1 MTINIME
8 EKMSK
13 IYIFGAGK
21 NGIEL
26 LKLINKLEIAEV
38 EAFIDNNCKKLGT
51 KIEGKECISIEEA
64 IRNGAQK
71 EQVIV
76 SPKNYQSI
84 ETQLK
89 EYNFKHIFCWSKFLP
104 HPQYCI
110 PIINDASDFKNV
122 VPFNHYESPYP
133 DITKIHK
140 KEGKLFEKN
149 KEILDIDFNISGQLK
164 LIEKMTKLNLPKW
177 DGRYSYNNSWFVKGS
192 ADALYYMI
200 RIIKPKT
207 IIEIG
212 SGYSTAIMLD
222 VNEKYFRNQINIIS
236 IEPRPDRLKSL
247 LKPKD
252 NVYILEKDLQDIP
265 PSFFEELEENDMLF
279 IDSSHVSKMDSDV
292 NYEFFEIF
300 PRLKQG
306 VYIHFHDVYYPFIY
320 PKTLIY
326 DGRAY
331 NEMYLL
337 RAFLM
342 NNKEYSIQLFG
353 EMLEEKYSKEIPS
366 SLKGVGSG
374 SLWIKKSSK

>member
-1 MTINIME
+1 MIKSILFDSGRVLN
-8 EKMSK
+8 MSST
-13 IYIFGAGK
+13 G
-21 NGIEL
+21 
-26 LKLINKLEIAEV
+26 
-38 EAFIDNNCKKLGT
+38 
-51 KIEGKECISIEEA
+51 
-64 IRNGAQK
+64 
-71 EQVIV
+71 
-76 SPKNYQSI
+76 
-84 ETQLK
+84 
-89 EYNFKHIFCWSKFLP
+89 H
-104 HPQYCI
+104 
-110 PIINDASDFKNV
+110 
-122 VPFNHYESPYP
+122 
-133 DITKIHK
+133 
-140 KEGKLFEKN
+140 
-149 KEILDIDFNISGQLK
+149 
-164 LIEKMTKLNLPKW
+164 
-177 DGRYSYNNSWFVKGS
+177 WF
-192 ADALYYMI
+192 
-200 RIIKPKT
+200 
-207 IIEIG
+207 
-212 SGYSTAIMLD
+212 
-222 VNEKYFRNQINIIS
+222 
-236 IEPRPDRLKSL
+236 
-247 LKPKD
+247 
-252 NVYILEKDLQDIP
+252 IP